1 MSVVR
6 GLLDDRPDCGCDLA
20 VEDATL
26 VVEAS
31 DCLGGDPI
39 ARSACRRRA
48 VDTLARRT
56 AERLLVRDGGVER
69 LYEGTAAA
77 LLVAGGRFA
86 DAVVDRDER
95 LAALARADPLRAA
108 RDATARAGPVAEI
121 AAESGLA
128 AVADRA
134 GDPDESAVVG
144 AVDGGRDSA
153 GGRYDALEEPVVAPT
168 VARARFET
176 APPPDARLLGRRRL
190 DTDAVAR
197 LYDTTEGRRY
207 HIEPVSLRL
216 ADDTLATLATARERL
231 ASDESDVDPDR
242 AVGQAVRAVA
252 DGEPT
257 VTLSRVLSKH
267 TRGYGVLEDLFA
279 DDRVSDVYATA
290 PVRRTPLRVVVDGV
304 TLPTNVRLTPAGAR
318 TLASR
323 LRRESGRAFSR
334 ASPTIDASARL
345 SSGQVRATGVT
356 DPVSDGTAFAFRDYG
371 RTTWT
376 LPALVENTTVPA
388 SAAALLS
395 VAVERGAAGLVA
407 GGRGAGKTT
416 LLGGL
421 LWELPP
427 TTRAVVIEDTPELP
441 VAAAQS
447 SGRDV
452 QSLRVSRDGDGPGI
466 APTEALRTALRLGEG
481 AVVVGEVRGEEAKT
495 LYEAMRVGAGDGATL
510 GTVHGDGPEAVRERV
525 VTDLGVQASAFADTD
540 LVVTIAV
547 VETDEGVCRRVRSI
561 AEVVNDD
568 GVRFERLYASSG
580 ETTATTGRIER
591 GNSRL
596 VANLADTG
604 ESYADLRSVLAE
616 RERTLARLAE
626 RGRTDPT
633 SLATAYR
640 DRGRGWDADGAV
652 TGAKR

>member
-6 GLLDDRPDCGCDLA
+6 GLLGDPCGCDLT

-26 VVEAS
+26 VVDAGE
-31 DCLGGDPI
+31 CPTGDPV
-39 ARSACRRRA
+39 ACGACRRRA
-48 VDTLARRT
+48 VDVLSRRET
-56 AERLLVRDGGVER
+56 ERLVVRDRGVER

-77 LLVAGGRFA
+77 LLVAAGRFA
-86 DAVVDRDER
+86 DAIADRDER
-95 LAALARADPLRAA
+95 LAAVARADPLRAA
-108 RDATARAGPVAEI
+108 RDATARAGPVSEI
-121 AAESGLA
+121 AAETGLA

-134 GDPDESAVVG
+134 GDGTGTSP
-144 AVDGGRDSA
+144 
-153 GGRYDALEEPVVAPT
+153 YDALGEPAVAPT

-176 APPPDARLLGRRRL
+176 APPPGARLLGRRRL
-190 DTDAVAR
+190 ETDAVAR
-197 LYDTTEGRRY
+197 LYDTAEGRRY
-207 HIEPVSLRL
+207 HLEPVSLRL
-216 ADDTLATLATARERL
+216 DDGTLATLAAARERL
-231 ASDESDVDPDR
+231 TADDGEVDPER
-242 AVGQAVRAVA
+242 AVGRAVRAVA
-252 DGEPT
+252 DDGPT
-257 VTLSRVLSKH
+257 VTLTRVLSKH

-290 PVRRTPLRVVVDGV
+290 PVRETPLRVVLDGV

-334 ASPTIDASARL
+334 ASPTIDATACLSAGR
-345 SSGQVRATGVT
+345 VRAAGVT

-376 LPALVENTTVPA
+376 LPALVGNGTVPP

-416 LLGGL
+416 LLGAL

-427 TTRAVVIEDTPELP
+427 TTRTVVIEDTPELP
-441 VAAAQS
+441 VEVARS

-452 QSLRVSRDGDGPGI
+452 QSLRVARDGDGPGI
-466 APTEALRTALRLGEG
+466 APAEALRTALRLGEG
-481 AVVVGEVRGEEAKT
+481 AVVVGEVRGEEAQV

-540 LVVTIAV
+540 LVVTSAV
-547 VETDEGVCRRVRSI
+547 VETDEGVRRRVRSI
-561 AEVVNDD
+561 AEVIDDD
-568 GVRFERLYASSG
+568 GVRFERLYAPEG
-580 ETTATTGRIER
+580 ATTAPTGRIER

-596 VANLADTG
+596 VAALADTG
-604 ESYADLRSVLAE
+604 ESYADLRSTLAA
-616 RERTLARLAE
+616 RERALARLAE
-626 RGRTDPT
+626 RGRTDPDD
-633 SLATAYR
+633 LAAAYR
-640 DRGRGWDADGAV
+640 DRARGWDADT
-652 TGAKR
+652 TGVNR